1 MTFKPARLLLALI
14 AVISAPAFAQ
24 NLAVVNG
31 KAIPTSRVDAIVKQV
46 VAQGQGQDSPQLR
59 EAIKRDLIAREV
71 LMQEA
76 IKQGYDKKPDVK
88 QALDSARQAIV
99 VNQLA
104 RDYIAKN
111 PVTDAEIKAEY
122 DRFAK
127 TQSGEKEYHL
137 RHILLATEDEAKAVI
152 AKLKGGAKFEELA
165 KQSKDTGSAANGG
178 DLDWA
183 APSAFPPE
191 FAAGFTK
198 LNKGQVTDVPVK
210 TGAGFHV
217 IKVDDVR
224 AVKVPAMD
232 EIKSQIAESLTQTK
246 LAAYQEEMVKKA
258 KVQSHSCK
266 MRCHRRRRWR
276 RLSSPAGDF
285 SSFYRI

>member
-14 AVISAPAFAQ
+14 AVIAAPAFAQ

-31 KAIPTSRVDAIVKQV
+31 KAIPTSRVDAVVKQV
-46 VAQGQGQDSPQLR
+46 VASGQGQDSPQLR
-59 EAIKRDLIAREV
+59 EQIKRSLIEREV

-111 PVTDAEIKAEY
+111 PVTDADIKAEY
-122 DRFAK
+122 DRFSK
-127 TQSGEKEYHL
+127 TQAGEKEYHL
-137 RHILLATEDEAKAVI
+137 RHILLTTEADAKAVI

-165 KQSKDTGSAANGG
+165 KQSKDTGTANSGG

-183 APSAFPPE
+183 SPSAFPPE

-198 LNKGQVTDVPVK
+198 LPKGGYTDTPVK

-217 IKVDDVR
+217 IKVDDMR

-232 EIKSQIAESLTQTK
+232 EIKSQIAESLTQSK

-258 KVQSHSCK
+258 KVQ
-266 MRCHRRRRWR
+266 
-276 RLSSPAGDF
+276 
-285 SSFYRI
+285 